1 MRKKRFIHGSAGA
14 VRLLARRCQRVL
26 GSCNARHWCRR
37 VAPAPLPGPA
47 ALSGDAAGRIAGSPA
62 EEVPAAARLPVAWPS
77 PRKPGLSAEG
87 ELTAGREAAVALERP
102 WQAAQPSEHAI
113 PELNPSREPAT
124 PRPRSAAHA
133 AGRAMRLP
141 LLSRS
146 DPNIQLAGLLP

>member
-1 MRKKRFIHGSAGA
+1 M
-14 VRLLARRCQRVL
+14 RLLARRCQRML

-47 ALSGDAAGRIAGSPA
+47 ASSGGSIAPPKYTVGTPA
-62 EEVPAAARLPVAWPS
+62 EEVFAAARLPVAWPS

-87 ELTAGREAAVALERP
+87 ELKADIEAAEALARP
-102 WQAAQPSEHAI
+102 WQAAQPCERAT
-113 PELNPSREPAT
+113 PELNPTREPAT

-133 AGRAMRLP
+133 AGRALRLP